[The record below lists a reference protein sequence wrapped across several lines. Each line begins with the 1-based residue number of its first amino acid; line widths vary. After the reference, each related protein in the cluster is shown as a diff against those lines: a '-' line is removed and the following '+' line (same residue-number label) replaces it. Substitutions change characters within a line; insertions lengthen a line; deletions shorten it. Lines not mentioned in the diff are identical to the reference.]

1 MAESTVN
8 SDHTMR
14 LGSESILEE
23 RFKVHGRPRKRK
35 RLENE
40 LVDEEPLCPVRYV
53 RIDPGGEW
61 LADVIVD
68 QSEAMWCNMLEE
80 VKDVVAESEAIE
92 GKTHLTV
99 LFYAIL
105 LHYLHF
111 LLITEFSLLKLL
123 SEAITL

>member
-1 MAESTVN
+1 MAEATIN
-8 SDHTMR
+8 SEHTMR

-40 LVDEEPLCPVRYV
+40 LVDEESMCPVRYV

-61 LADVIVD
+61 LADIVVD

-92 GKTHLTV
+92 GRVHLSTLLCAV
-99 LFYAIL
+99 LPYQTDF
-105 LHYLHF
+105 
-111 LLITEFSLLKLL
+111 
-123 SEAITL
+123 